1 MRTIFLLFVL
11 SGLLACNRHAP
22 PMAAGNI
29 AVPHERAAK
38 PLTYAAFTDSVILQW
53 ANREIIDAKLSSKGN
68 SPRIILAKLLLKR
81 ELDETNQ
88 KICQMRVRGVTGSS
102 WALNKKGDYDFTLT
116 PLTSILFLLGDQP
129 DILYP
134 ETKDYLLNTLLTAE
148 GNKFR
153 STVPNTLGLVK
164 ETENHLLMT
173 EGSRYLKN
181 HWMMTHGNNDPY
193 FNNLQNG
200 MEGKI
205 MKLLGGIKENGLYEF
220 NSLPYIAY
228 TISALL
234 NLEGFASEK
243 VRLEA
248 RNVLDYINWTY
259 ALGSYQLKHY
269 PPMRRRYDKEYIKE
283 ITTDY
288 QSVFMKSWLAFANK
302 TGYNKDIRHAE
313 VHALT
318 GAAMPYRPADKVTE
332 LIFNKG
338 DGYFIKIGH
347 GEKACPEIYA
357 AGKNFLLSAGGAN
370 RGKNS
375 MIVARPICLFLN
387 DTAGN
392 LSSVF
397 HIAGPGKDFMGWNN
411 TGVYKNFACAAGPV
425 QVPSSFTPV
434 LKNETF
440 TIYATADSVLIAVHS
455 ENEFGL
461 IAVFENTVA
470 ATLLAQLM
478 QSNPEVALLKTS
490 FQFPGGN
497 KLTYDG
503 KAPKNKWVLI
513 SDNGQMLNRDFDEW
527 PLIDGNFK

>member
-1 MRTIFLLFVL
+1 
-11 SGLLACNRHAP
+11 
-22 PMAAGNI
+22 
-29 AVPHERAAK
+29 
-38 PLTYAAFTDSVILQW
+38 
-53 ANREIIDAKLSSKGN
+53 
-68 SPRIILAKLLLKR
+68 
-81 ELDETNQ
+81 
-88 KICQMRVRGVTGSS
+88 
-102 WALNKKGDYDFTLT
+102 
-116 PLTSILFLLGDQP
+116 
-129 DILYP
+129 
-134 ETKDYLLNTLLTAE
+134 
-148 GNKFR
+148 
-153 STVPNTLGLVK
+153 
-164 ETENHLLMT
+164 
-173 EGSRYLKN
+173 
-181 HWMMTHGNNDPY
+181 
-193 FNNLQNG
+193 
-200 MEGKI
+200 
-205 MKLLGGIKENGLYEF
+205 
-220 NSLPYIAY
+220 
-228 TISALL
+228 
-234 NLEGFASEK
+234 
-243 VRLEA
+243 
-248 RNVLDYINWTY
+248 
-259 ALGSYQLKHY
+259 
-269 PPMRRRYDKEYIKE
+269 
-283 ITTDY
+283 
-288 QSVFMKSWLAFANK
+288 
-302 TGYNKDIRHAE
+302 
-313 VHALT
+313 
-318 GAAMPYRPADKVTE
+318 
-332 LIFNKG
+332 
-338 DGYFIKIGH
+338 
-347 GEKACPEIYA
+347 
-357 AGKNFLLSAGGAN
+357 
-370 RGKNS
+370 